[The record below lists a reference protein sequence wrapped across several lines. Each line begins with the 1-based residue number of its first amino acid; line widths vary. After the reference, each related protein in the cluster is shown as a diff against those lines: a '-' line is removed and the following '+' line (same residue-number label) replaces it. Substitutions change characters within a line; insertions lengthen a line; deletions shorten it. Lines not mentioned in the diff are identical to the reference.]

1 MSVPLEFFEVFVEQL
16 APRFD
21 DGHRAAAH
29 ELFARRRVA
38 SRRNSACVS
47 ALWPVFFDDDVV
59 VVDLQDADIV
69 LAYEFLD
76 VAAARDFIKGD
87 LLLHD
92 FVRGVDED
100 LEHVDLLLDLPREL
114 LDPVGA
120 GADDDREFMDARERR
135 LGSRQAFDVTCGT

>member
-29 ELFARRRVA
+29 ELLHAEGLQQAKQRLRLGLMAGF
-38 SRRNSACVS
+38 
-47 ALWPVFFDDDVV
+47 LDDDVV
-59 VVDLQDADIV
+59 VVDLQNADIV

-87 LLLHD
+87 LLLND
-92 FVRGVDED
+92 FVRC
-100 LEHVDLLLDLPREL
+100 
-114 LDPVGA
+114 
-120 GADDDREFMDARERR
+120 RR
-135 LGSRQAFDVTCGT
+135 RP